1 MELLNA
7 CGLCSISVIKEEQSD
22 AKEYVDDRR
31 YEGKMQDQA
40 CKVFDAWSFHADQVG
55 QEEADLEEERE
66 KHDEQVLNGKEFM
79 VVFKEV

>member
-7 CGLCSISVIKEEQSD
+7 RGLCSISVIEEEQSN
-22 AKEYVDDRR
+22 AKENVDDRR

-40 CKVFDAWSFHADQVG
+40 CKVLNAWSFHAGQVG

-66 KHDEQVLNGKEFM
+66 KHDEQVLKGKEFM